1 MDKDQIFK
9 SSQDE
14 PEALLKEFFDLNP
27 NYSEQDKE
35 KISRAWDLLLS
46 KTRNVKRACGKAY
59 YLHPL
64 RVANILA
71 INKLDADT
79 IIAAILHPIHKFGVD
94 IEVINQ
100 SFGQTVANIL
110 VTTNKI
116 ISLPLNSRTLHQ
128 SEAIRKMLFAMCDD
142 ARVILLTLSDRL
154 DRIRNITSLTQEQQ
168 RALAEGVI
176 EIWAPLAD
184 RLGMQKEKNEFEDL
198 SLKYTNPKVYKQIQ
212 EIVAQSQEERA
223 AYLDKAVQSIYK
235 STEKMGLHVTITSR
249 AKHFYSIYQKMR
261 KRNKSAS
268 ELYDLLALRILCQ
281 TQAECYMLIGIVHG
295 LWKPLDGRFKDYIA
309 MPKPNMY
316 QSLHTT
322 ILSGD
327 GHVFEIQ
334 IRTKDMDETA
344 EGGVAAHWR
353 YKEGISYDPKREQ
366 KEIESQL
373 HWFKDFI
380 AMTDEQAN
388 NETAKDY
395 VDSLQHDIFDANVY
409 VFTPK
414 GKVISLPNGSTP
426 IDFAYRIHTKV
437 GDTLAGAKVN
447 NKLVPLSTV
456 LKTGDMVEIKTSD
469 NASPN
474 TEWLN
479 IAKSSFARS
488 HIRKYLAKQNT
499 EFIRMDQIEKG
510 KASLRDSL
518 KERKLTLGFEKL
530 NDKKLLS
537 LLKVSSVDD
546 LFLGINS
553 KNIVPQQIIDYF
565 ELESKVEFD
574 FNKDINKKEQR
585 LNEAK
590 NNVDSV
596 LLADGS
602 SAMISLASCCTP
614 IPGDD
619 IVGYI
624 TKGNG
629 IKVHRKDCPNI
640 KNEKARLIDVV
651 WNYNV
656 EKKKYPVDFQVDCTD
671 RPNLLV
677 DIMNAVNSIGASLI
691 NINAKFHSHT
701 NTTTISCTVL
711 IYDNDTLEKL
721 FQNIRQIKSVIELHR
736 VQH

>member
-46 KTRNVKRACGKAY
+46 KTRNIKRACGKAY

-309 MPKPNMY
+309 MPKANGY

-322 ILSGD
+322 VMCEGKPL
-327 GHVFEIQ
+327 EIQ
-334 IRTKDMDETA
+334 IRTVDMHNMA
-344 EGGVAAHWR
+344 EHGIASHWL
-353 YKEGISYDPKREQ
+353 YKKGTNHDLVEADK
-366 KEIESQL
+366 L
-373 HWFKDFI
+373 
-380 AMTDEQAN
+380 
-388 NETAKDY
+388 
-395 VDSLQHDIFDANVY
+395 DIFNKLQQFKEQSLTNEEVFNTLKNELLGDEIY

-414 GKVISLPNGSTP
+414 GDVKKLPMGATA
-426 IDFAYRIHTKV
+426 IDFAYSIHSAIGEKII
-437 GDTLAGAKVN
+437 AAKADGKIIPL
-447 NKLVPLSTV
+447 NKELKNTQIIEVITNPQAHPTEAQLSLV
-456 LKTGDMVEIKTSD
+456 KTSK
-469 NASPN
+469 AHQKIHS
-474 TEWLN
+474 WLMAN
-479 IAKSSFARS
+479 DPTFSEKLA
-488 HIRKYLAKQNT
+488 LAKENESENLNQSVKGS
-499 EFIRMDQIEKG
+499 EK
-510 KASLRDSL
+510 KARKARPKKNPEGGNIVYKNYPVLVQGDRNVLYNLAQCCKPHYPNLIVGYVTRSKGISVHRADCLIYQRIPD
-518 KERKLTLGFEKL
+518 KERKTVEVTW
-530 NDKKLLS
+530 DK
-537 LLKVSSVDD
+537 
-546 LFLGINS
+546 
-553 KNIVPQQIIDYF
+553 
-565 ELESKVEFD
+565 E
-574 FNKDINKKEQR
+574 R
-585 LNEAK
+585 LN
-590 NNVDSV
+590 
-596 LLADGS
+596 
-602 SAMISLASCCTP
+602 
-614 IPGDD
+614 
-619 IVGYI
+619 
-624 TKGNG
+624 
-629 IKVHRKDCPNI
+629 
-640 KNEKARLIDVV
+640 
-651 WNYNV
+651 
-656 EKKKYPVDFQVDCTD
+656 
-671 RPNLLV
+671 
-677 DIMNAVNSIGASLI
+677 
-691 NINAKFHSHT
+691 
-701 NTTTISCTVL
+701 
-711 IYDNDTLEKL
+711 
-721 FQNIRQIKSVIELHR
+721 
-736 VQH
+736 